1 MFKNKGLSIKD
12 FQGNL
17 FRYSKCENLKRKMWT
32 VYNTYLNQYVKMFE
46 VASKEGGC
54 YE

>member
-12 FQGNL
+12 FRGNL
-17 FRYSKCENLKRKMWT
+17 FRYSKCKNLKRKVWT
-32 VYNTYLNQYVKMFE
+32 IYNTYLKQYVTACE
-46 VASKEGGC
+46 VALQEGGC